1 MVADPLIE
9 LRNVNK
15 FMADGRIV
23 EDRAPDDVFTAP
35 RGERARVL
43 RSGIPHR

>member
-1 MVADPLIE
+1 MVVDPLIE
-9 LRNVNK
+9 P
-15 FMADGRIV
+15 G
-23 EDRAPDDVFTAP
+23 DVSKYNGEPHVSLAGEFFTAP